1 MGIESF
7 GSPLLCPSRHPGSK
21 AITSHLSLHIT
32 HENLSVMAIFSF
44 INGAMWFRKRP
55 CALLFILFINVS
67 PLWATTHPMPPADI
81 DLIGSTGGVKARAQ
95 DTLLDIARR
104 YDLGQDEILLA
115 NPNVDRWLPGEGT
128 EVVLPARF
136 IFPRAERK
144 GVVLNLPEM
153 RLYYFH
159 RDGPERKPMVTTY
172 PVSVGRMDW
181 NTPLGTARI
190 EQKDKDP
197 SWRPPESL
205 KLEALAA
212 GDPLPDLVSPGPDNP
227 LGRYALR
234 LSIPGYLIH
243 STNKPYGVGMRVT
256 HGCVRMYPEDIEE
269 LFPIIPIHTMVQI
282 VNQPIKL
289 GWQDKT
295 LFLEV
300 HPLMDEDRAENQ
312 NLACMAYEMI
322 LTEIENEDAILDIK
336 TIKQAL
342 KEQSGMP
349 VPITIFVSDGFEF

>member
-1 MGIESF
+1 MLK
-7 GSPLLCPSRHPGSK
+7 PKPK
-21 AITSHLSLHIT
+21 
-32 HENLSVMAIFSF
+32 
-44 INGAMWFRKRP
+44 
-55 CALLFILFINVS
+55 
-67 PLWATTHPMPPADI
+67 
-81 DLIGSTGGVKARAQ
+81 

-104 YDLGQDEILLA
+104 YDLGQNEILLA
-115 NPNVDRWLPGEGT
+115 NPDVDRWLPGEGT

-136 IFPRAERK
+136 ILPRAERK

-159 RDGPERKPMVTTY
+159 RAGPERNPMVTTY

-181 NTPLGTARI
+181 NTPLGKARI
-190 EQKDKDP
+190 EKKHKDP

-205 KLEALAA
+205 KLEAAA
-212 GDPLPDLVSPGPDNP
+212 EGNPLPDVVPPGPDNP

-269 LFPIIPIHTMVQI
+269 LFPIIPVETMVQI

-300 HPLMDEDRAENQ
+300 HPLMDEDLEKNQ
-312 NLACMAYEMI
+312 NLMCMAYEMI
-322 LTEIENEDAILDIK
+322 FAEIENRDAILDIK
-336 TIKQAL
+336 TIKRAL
-342 KEQSGMP
+342 QEKSGIP
-349 VPITIFVSDGFEF
+349 VPITIFCRGWL